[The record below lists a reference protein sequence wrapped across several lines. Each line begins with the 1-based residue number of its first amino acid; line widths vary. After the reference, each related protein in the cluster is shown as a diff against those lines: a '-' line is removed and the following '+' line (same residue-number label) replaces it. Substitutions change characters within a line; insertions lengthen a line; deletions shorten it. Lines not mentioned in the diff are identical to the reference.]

1 MNLVV
6 VSTRMLLQ
14 VTKYVQRE
22 ILNHRCLMHP
32 HVVQFKEVDLVFCNH
47 SSISLSI
54 ILSSSCALS
63 QSCGV
68 RVPNLKN
75 DRIIINNKRELLAY
89 DTEHLAQI

>member
-47 SSISLSI
+47 NSIFLSVKF
-54 ILSSSCALS
+54 SSSCALS
-63 QSCGV
+63 QSSGV
-68 RVPNLKN
+68 RVPIMKKGC
-75 DRIIINNKRELLAY
+75 IVINKRELLAY
-89 DTEHLAQI
+89 DAEHLA